1 MTPASSPAD
10 YSADDPAELLRRV
23 AAGRQGAWVE
33 LIDRY
38 SSLVRARTSAYRLQE
53 ADALD
58 VAQTTWL
65 RLAENLDRIHTPD
78 HLAGWL
84 SAVASHECQR
94 VARHRSRTVVA
105 EVATLPAPEW
115 EQAPEQAAVDGDV
128 RRAVAVAITR
138 LPPTRRALLAAL
150 FADDRKPYA
159 QIARELGLPVGSLG
173 PTRARVLNT
182 LRRTLAASGIAA

>member
-1 MTPASSPAD
+1 MNPPPTRTTG
-10 YSADDPAELLRRV
+10 DPTELLRRV
-23 AAGRQGAWVE
+23 AAGRPGAWAE

-38 SSLVRARTSAYRLQE
+38 TSLVRARTCAYHLQE

-65 RLAENLDRIHTPD
+65 RLAENIGRIHTPE

-84 SAVASHECQR
+84 SAVAAHECQR

-105 EVATLPAPEW
+105 EVASLPAPEW

-128 RRAVAVAITR
+128 RRAVAVAISR

-159 QIARELGLPVGSLG
+159 QIAVELGLPVGSLG